1 MTTWPIRIGVAWTVF
16 GGTWA
21 DRKRMPDPFKTIDE
35 SVELVVTSQRKFSHL
50 GPATAV
56 REPDHDL
63 ASKCAL
69 DIRYPSPPNDL
80 DPVYPRYYR
89 TSHQQR
95 VVIHHKTPVESPL
108 D

>member
-63 ASKCAL
+63 ASKCARV
-69 DIRYPSPPNDL
+69 RYPIPLTAKRSRPHMSTLLPYFTPAACGD
-80 DPVYPRYYR
+80 
-89 TSHQQR
+89 TSQ
-95 VVIHHKTPVESPL
+95 ITC
-108 D
+108 